1 MDKMN
6 KKNKPIEDATVHVSM
21 EINSDIYKRIQTLE
35 DNGYSDINKRIQ
47 ISEDN
52 GYNPVT

>member
-52 GYNPVT
+52 GYNFQ